1 MSGMDIVCYEH
12 DQGFVL
18 ERFREGE
25 FDFLDAASE
34 VVETE
39 FFRFIGAKKI
49 LQELAGSYPTPRKK
63 EEVPVW
69 FHLASNL
76 SMRLHGVH
84 GFNAYPYVV
93 RCGGMLNAF
102 GPEVAHKT
110 RHPETQDVSL
120 SCAGFN
126 DKNAYDRQTPC
137 DADTLRKLARDTEA
151 GALMGWFNTDVAKTL
166 KYHKAF
172 DADGIFIG
180 DGSYLFVPD
189 NPRYEGSAKMLFDEH
204 DHPVDAESLKAM
216 APERAAR
223 CRWRRCYK
231 MVSLLHTDR
240 EGTFFLRVA
249 MRIVPGNVHEC
260 PVFYDLVEEFV
271 SAVGRGVIKR
281 LLLDRGFLDGA
292 KIGRCKL
299 EHGID
304 VLMPLKKNMDLY
316 KDALGLLRLP
326 ETRFVPV
333 APLPP
338 RPVCAPR
345 LPSAPE
351 AIRAREAKR
360 RETLKEREA
369 RQPSRSPGETVV
381 AREVVGLE
389 GLTTLESCPVPLNV
403 IVNRDTYGDGR
414 QNLWM
419 LLDTRAWDEPE
430 SAAVAGH
437 RDYHLRTTIEEGHRQ
452 LKCFWD
458 LTGFT
463 SRAFSLVVNQI
474 VFVALAYNLL
484 QIYLKRQNRAELNR
498 RTRPVVQRQLL
509 PNDSF
514 IIIYYR
520 QRFALVTT
528 YEYTEILLTL
538 AKAAQEKI
546 LRKTRRLKRQLAQ
559 ELTSPRPP

>member
-1 MSGMDIVCYEH
+1 MSGMDVVCYEH

-18 ERFREGE
+18 ERFRDGE
-25 FDFLDAASE
+25 FDYLDAASE

-49 LQELAGSYPTPRKK
+49 LQELAETYPTPRKK

-69 FHLASNL
+69 FHLVSNL

-84 GFNAYPYVV
+84 SFHAYPYVV

-110 RHPETQDVSL
+110 RHPETQDVTL

-126 DKNAYDRQTPC
+126 DKNDYDRQTPC

-151 GALMGWFNTDVAKTL
+151 GTLMRWFNGDVAKTL
-166 KYHKAF
+166 KAHKAF
-172 DADGIFIG
+172 DPEGIFIG

-189 NPRYEGSAKMLFDEH
+189 NPRYEGSVKMLFDEE
-204 DHPVDAESLKAM
+204 DHPIDTDHLKTM
-216 APERAAR
+216 RPEQAAR
-223 CRWRRCYK
+223 CQWRRCYK

-240 EGTFFLRVA
+240 AGTFFLRVA
-249 MRIVPGNVHEC
+249 MRIVPGNAHEC
-260 PVFYDLVEEFV
+260 PVFYDLLDEFV
-271 SAVGRGVIKR
+271 NAVGRGVVKR

-292 KIGRCKL
+292 KIGRCKI

-304 VLMPLKKNMDLY
+304 VLMPLKKNMELY
-316 KDALGLLRLP
+316 QDVLGLLKLP
-326 ETRFVPV
+326 EIAFSPV
-333 APLPP
+333 EPEPA
-338 RPVCAPR
+338 RPVTAPR

-351 AIRAREAKR
+351 HIRRREAKR
-360 RETLKEREA
+360 QETLNEQKA
-369 RQPSRSPGETVV
+369 RRPPLNPRDRVV
-381 AREVVGLE
+381 GREVAGVQ

-414 QNLWM
+414 QVLWM
-419 LLDTRAWDEPE
+419 LLDTRVWEDAGA
-430 SAAVAGH
+430 AAVRGH
-437 RDYHLRTTIEEGHRQ
+437 REYHLRTAIEEGHRQ

-463 SRAFSLVVNQI
+463 SRAFSLIVNQI

-484 QIYLKRQNRAELNR
+484 QVYLKRQRRAELNR
-498 RTRPVVQRQLL
+498 RTRPVAQRQLL

-514 IIIYYR
+514 IIIYCQ

-538 AKAAQEKI
+538 TPAAQQKI
-546 LRKTRRLKRQLAQ
+546 LRKARRLKQQLAQ